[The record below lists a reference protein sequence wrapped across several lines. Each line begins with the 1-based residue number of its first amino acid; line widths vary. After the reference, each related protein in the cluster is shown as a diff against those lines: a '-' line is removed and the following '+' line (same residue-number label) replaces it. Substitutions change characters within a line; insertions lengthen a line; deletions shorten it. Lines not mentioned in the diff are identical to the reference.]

1 MDWIIDLQLAEG
13 PTRSSTFF
21 GAATHQ
27 AHLQPFRSLS
37 FGLVASPP
45 STTPLGRGCHPC
57 LKYVLLPMCP
67 VWTAPAVQGEFDVS
81 AMVGCGH
88 VFGLFLQ
95 PLWLLA
101 MM

>member
-1 MDWIIDLQLAEG
+1 
-13 PTRSSTFF
+13 
-21 GAATHQ
+21 
-27 AHLQPFRSLS
+27 
-37 FGLVASPP
+37 
-45 STTPLGRGCHPC
+45 
-57 LKYVLLPMCP
+57 MCP

-88 VFGLFLQ
+88 VFGLLMQ